1 MKINFFFFIIFF
13 FYSITSNSTNIK
25 VVDMQIIIDNSES
38 LKSLYNLVE
47 NDQKQFL
54 NNFKNE
60 EASLEIKLSEINELK
75 MILNAQEL
83 DKEIDIYNELLN
95 NFNYRVEKFN
105 IHYDNQI
112 NIHKNIIINKV
123 VDLLKEYSLENNV
136 DLILD
141 ANNYILSNNSI
152 NINDFI
158 TTKLNEIII
167 ESNFEKYK

>member
-152 NINDFI
+152 NITDFI

>member
-1 MKINFFFFIIFF
+1 LKINFFFFIIFF

>member
-54 NNFKNE
+54 NNFKDE

>member
-25 VVDMQIIIDNSES
+25 VVDMEIIIDNSES

>member
-1 MKINFFFFIIFF
+1 
-13 FYSITSNSTNIK
+13 
-25 VVDMQIIIDNSES
+25 MQIIIDNSES

-152 NINDFI
+152 NITDFI

>member
-1 MKINFFFFIIFF
+1 
-13 FYSITSNSTNIK
+13 
-25 VVDMQIIIDNSES
+25 MQIIIDNSES

-141 ANNYILSNNSI
+141 ANNYILSKSC
-152 NINDFI
+152 
-158 TTKLNEIII
+158 KW
-167 ESNFEKYK
+167 KKK

>member
-1 MKINFFFFIIFF
+1 MTFC
-13 FYSITSNSTNIK
+13 
-25 VVDMQIIIDNSES
+25 V
-38 LKSLYNLVE
+38 
-47 NDQKQFL
+47 
-54 NNFKNE
+54 
-60 EASLEIKLSEINELK
+60 
-75 MILNAQEL
+75 
-83 DKEIDIYNELLN
+83 LN

-112 NIHKNIIINKV
+112 NIHKNIIINKI

-152 NINDFI
+152 NITDFI

>member
-13 FYSITSNSTNIK
+13 FYSITSNSINIK

-112 NIHKNIIINKV
+112 NIHKNIIINKI

-152 NINDFI
+152 NITDFI

>member
-95 NFNYRVEKFN
+95 NFNFREEKFN

-112 NIHKNIIINKV
+112 NIHKNIIINKI

>member
-25 VVDMQIIIDNSES
+25 VVDMEIIIDNSES

-112 NIHKNIIINKV
+112 NIHKNIIINKI

>member
-1 MKINFFFFIIFF
+1 
-13 FYSITSNSTNIK
+13 
-25 VVDMQIIIDNSES
+25 MQIIIDNSES

-95 NFNYRVEKFN
+95 NFNFRVEKFN

-112 NIHKNIIINKV
+112 NIHKNIIINKI

>member
-1 MKINFFFFIIFF
+1 
-13 FYSITSNSTNIK
+13 
-25 VVDMQIIIDNSES
+25 MQIIIDNSES

-112 NIHKNIIINKV
+112 NNHKNIIINKV

>member
-1 MKINFFFFIIFF
+1 LKINFFFFIIFF

-95 NFNYRVEKFN
+95 NFNFRVEKFN

-112 NIHKNIIINKV
+112 NIHKNIIINKI

>member
-95 NFNYRVEKFN
+95 NFNFRVEKFN

-112 NIHKNIIINKV
+112 NIHKNIIINKI

>member
-1 MKINFFFFIIFF
+1 
-13 FYSITSNSTNIK
+13 
-25 VVDMQIIIDNSES
+25 MQIIIDNSES

-60 EASLEIKLSEINELK
+60 EASLEFKLSEINELK

-112 NIHKNIIINKV
+112 NIHKNIIINKI

-152 NINDFI
+152 NITDFI

>member
-1 MKINFFFFIIFF
+1 LKINFFFFIIFF

-112 NIHKNIIINKV
+112 NIHKNIIINKI

-152 NINDFI
+152 NITDFI

>member
-1 MKINFFFFIIFF
+1 
-13 FYSITSNSTNIK
+13 
-25 VVDMQIIIDNSES
+25 MQIIIDNSES

-83 DKEIDIYNELLN
+83 DKEIDIYNVLLN

-112 NIHKNIIINKV
+112 NIHKNIIINKI

-152 NINDFI
+152 NITDFI

>member
-1 MKINFFFFIIFF
+1 
-13 FYSITSNSTNIK
+13 
-25 VVDMQIIIDNSES
+25 MQIIIDNSES

-95 NFNYRVEKFN
+95 NFNFRVEKFN

-123 VDLLKEYSLENNV
+123 VDLLKEYSFENNV

>member
-95 NFNYRVEKFN
+95 NFNFRVEKFN

-112 NIHKNIIINKV
+112 NIHKNIIINKI

-152 NINDFI
+152 NITDFI

>member
-1 MKINFFFFIIFF
+1 LKINFFFFIIFF

-95 NFNYRVEKFN
+95 NFNFRVEKFN

-112 NIHKNIIINKV
+112 NIHKNIIINKI

-152 NINDFI
+152 NITDFI

>member
-1 MKINFFFFIIFF
+1 
-13 FYSITSNSTNIK
+13 
-25 VVDMQIIIDNSES
+25 MQIIIDNSES

>member
-54 NNFKNE
+54 NNFKDE

-95 NFNYRVEKFN
+95 NFNFRVEKFN

>member
-60 EASLEIKLSEINELK
+60 EASLEFKLSEINELK

-112 NIHKNIIINKV
+112 NIHKNIIINKI

-152 NINDFI
+152 NITDFI

>member
-112 NIHKNIIINKV
+112 NIHKNIIINKI
-123 VDLLKEYSLENNV
+123 VDLLKEYSIKNNI

-152 NINDFI
+152 NITDFI
-158 TTKLNEIII
+158 TTKLNDIKI
-167 ESNFEKYK
+167 ELNF

>member
-1 MKINFFFFIIFF
+1 LKINFFFFIIFF
-13 FYSITSNSTNIK
+13 FYSITSYSANIK

-112 NIHKNIIINKV
+112 NIHKNIIINKI

-152 NINDFI
+152 NITDFI

>member
-54 NNFKNE
+54 NNFKDE
-60 EASLEIKLSEINELK
+60 ETILEIKLSEINELK

-152 NINDFI
+152 NITDFI

>member
-1 MKINFFFFIIFF
+1 
-13 FYSITSNSTNIK
+13 
-25 VVDMQIIIDNSES
+25 MQIIIDNSES

-112 NIHKNIIINKV
+112 NIHKNIIINKI

-152 NINDFI
+152 NITDFI

>member
-25 VVDMQIIIDNSES
+25 VIDMQIIIDNSES

>member
-13 FYSITSNSTNIK
+13 FYSITSYSTNIK

>member
-1 MKINFFFFIIFF
+1 
-13 FYSITSNSTNIK
+13 
-25 VVDMQIIIDNSES
+25 MQIIIDNSES

-54 NNFKNE
+54 NNFKDE
-60 EASLEIKLSEINELK
+60 ETILEIKLSEINELK

-112 NIHKNIIINKV
+112 NIHKNIIINKI

>member
-1 MKINFFFFIIFF
+1 
-13 FYSITSNSTNIK
+13 
-25 VVDMQIIIDNSES
+25 MQIIIDNSES

-112 NIHKNIIINKV
+112 NIHKNIIINKI

>member
-54 NNFKNE
+54 NNFKDE
-60 EASLEIKLSEINELK
+60 ETILEIKLSEINELK

>member
-1 MKINFFFFIIFF
+1 
-13 FYSITSNSTNIK
+13 
-25 VVDMQIIIDNSES
+25 MQIIIDNSES

-75 MILNAQEL
+75 MILNAEEL
-83 DKEIDIYNELLN
+83 DKEINIYNELLN
-95 NFNYRVEKFN
+95 NFNFRVEKFN
-105 IHYDNQI
+105 SHYDDQI
-112 NIHKNIIINKV
+112 NNHKNIIINKI
-123 VDLLKEYSLENNV
+123 VDLLKEYSIKNNI

-152 NINDFI
+152 NITDFI

>member
-1 MKINFFFFIIFF
+1 
-13 FYSITSNSTNIK
+13 
-25 VVDMQIIIDNSES
+25 MQIIIDNSES

-54 NNFKNE
+54 NNFKDE
-60 EASLEIKLSEINELK
+60 ETILEIKLSEINELK

-95 NFNYRVEKFN
+95 NFNFRVEKFN

-112 NIHKNIIINKV
+112 NIHKNIIINKI

-152 NINDFI
+152 NITDFI

>member
-1 MKINFFFFIIFF
+1 
-13 FYSITSNSTNIK
+13 
-25 VVDMQIIIDNSES
+25 MQIIIDNSES

-75 MILNAQEL
+75 MILNAEEL

-105 IHYDNQI
+105 IHYDNLI
-112 NIHKNIIINKV
+112 NIHKNIIINKI

>member
-112 NIHKNIIINKV
+112 NIHKNIIINKI

>member
-1 MKINFFFFIIFF
+1 LKINFFFFIIFF

-112 NIHKNIIINKV
+112 NIHKNIIINKI

>member
-112 NIHKNIIINKV
+112 NIHKNIIINKI

-152 NINDFI
+152 NITDFI

>member
-1 MKINFFFFIIFF
+1 LKINFFFFIIFF
-13 FYSITSNSTNIK
+13 FYSITSYSTNIK